1 MAYNT
6 KFRFR
11 CESTYGITYEV
22 RLLENGYSGSVT
34 DRPLGKA
41 PVIRMQESDPFR
53 PTSCDLVL
61 ECRTDGEYV
70 DLYTTDPMQYKVE
83 VYHKKSSSSFSLIW
97 QGYVATEIYS
107 EPDIAPPYDV
117 KITATDGLGI
127 LKEYDFEAAGL
138 LSVRQHL
145 RDLLKKTGDDYP
157 YIYTASQIRKYGET
171 ATSFMDDV
179 YISMDYMVGKSC
191 YEVLGELLRSMRCI
205 LTYRGGAW
213 AIIRET
219 DVQITSA
226 GVVTVLYSD
235 PDLSEATTSTTWS
248 LGKTV
253 GKRGASGTDLW
264 PVGYLTRRVVP
275 AKKSVKVTAPWN
287 LKSGA
292 PDLTSS
298 SWYYSGDASSSGK
311 PRYLGTVGGGTG
323 TIYTAMSMGNFTMDV
338 KVTIKCWRDWVASS
352 LTEAPWVRV
361 RAMWGSQGSGWKY
374 YHTDTG
380 WTTDSP
386 ATGEKQYIDRS
397 NFYADPAQAQEITFT
412 IPSPADSSSGGLY
425 IYVDGH
431 EAVVYEVDV
440 ELVTMKGYEDTI
452 LIDNGARGTASDLT
466 ITGGREIAS
475 FLISGWFADGIWFK
489 NSDMVTAFSDGSNTN
504 KDWMSLTAL
513 AYAKEHAAPRIE
525 VTGKLDN
532 PAVTTMQ
539 LPPLFIKSHGVWAL
553 VSSYDWEMGNEDIDF
568 KAVTLPTATL
578 TVDEENIISY

>member
-6 KFRFR
+6 KYRFRF
-11 CESTYGITYEV
+11 ESVNGVTYEV
-22 RLLENGYSGSVT
+22 RIQENGYSGSVT

-70 DLYTTDPMQYKVE
+70 DLYTTDPMQYKVL
-83 VYHKKSSSSFSLIW
+83 VYQKKTSSYLLIW
-97 QGYVATEIYS
+97 EGYVAVELYS

-117 KITATDGLGI
+117 HITATDGLGI
-127 LKEYDFEAAGL
+127 LKEYEFEATGL
-138 LSVRQHL
+138 QSVRRHL
-145 RDLLKKTGDDYP
+145 VDFLRMTGDSHP
-157 YIYTASQIRKYGET
+157 NIYSALQIRKYGET
-171 ATSFMDDV
+171 SMDFLDNV
-179 YISMDYMVGKSC
+179 QISLDYMVGKTC
-191 YEVLGELLRSMRCI
+191 YEALGELLRSMRCI
-205 LTYRGGAW
+205 LTYHGFW
-213 AIIRET
+213 LIIREV
-219 DVQITSA
+219 DVVISSA
-226 GVVTVLYSD
+226 GSLTTVYSSD
-235 PDLSEATTSTTWS
+235 DFEESSVADTVS
-248 LGKTV
+248 V
-253 GKRGASGTDLW
+253 GKRVGKKGASGTDMW

-275 AKKSVKVTAPWN
+275 AKKYVKVTAPWN

-338 KVTIKCWRDWVASS
+338 KVTVKCWRDWVASS
-352 LTEAPWVRV
+352 LTEAPWIQV

-380 WTTDSP
+380 WTTTSP

-397 NFYADPAQAQEITFT
+397 NFYADPAQAQEITVT
-412 IPSPADSSSGGLY
+412 IPSPGDSSAGGLY
-425 IYVDGH
+425 IYIDGH
-431 EAVVYEVDV
+431 EAVVYQVDV
-440 ELVTMKGYEDTI
+440 ELVTMKGYQDTI
-452 LIDNGARGTASDLT
+452 VIDSGARGSAPDLT
-466 ITGGREIAS
+466 ITGGREIPS

-489 NSDMVTAFSDGSNTN
+489 DSNMVTAFSDGANTN

-513 AYAKEHAAPRIE
+513 AYAKEYAVPRIE
-525 VTGKLDN
+525 ITGRLDN
-532 PAVTTMQ
+532 PSVASML
-539 LPPLFIKSHGVWAL
+539 LPPMFIKSHNVWAL
-553 VSSYDWEMGNEDIDF
+553 VSTYDWDMGNEDIDF
-568 KAVTLPTATL
+568 KAITLPTATL